1 MAAGPVPVPVVKD
14 LNLDVQV
21 MIGLDHCL
29 CMEHTHMHRGTHTH
43 LAGILP
49 REQSIDVREQAL
61 ASSQSLFSKQTQ
73 NTDPLL
79 LH

>member
-1 MAAGPVPVPVVKD
+1 M
-14 LNLDVQV
+14 L
-21 MIGLDHCL
+21 
-29 CMEHTHMHRGTHTH
+29 EHTETHTH

-73 NTDPLL
+73 NTPAPLIPADPSPLVFL
-79 LH
+79 SLTEEEVGT